1 MFQTLC
7 YIVIMLSK
15 HQLPNGLFEEFGW
28 LKGYTEGRPSV
39 QEVTSAM
46 ASCN

>member
-7 YIVIMLSK
+7 YTVIMLSK
-15 HQLPNGLFEEFGW
+15 HQLPNASFEEFG
-28 LKGYTEGRPSV
+28 LKGYTEVSPSV